1 MLYFSINNADGSVR
15 GNKLRMSHSLKG
27 VDFLMK
33 KALGYIRN
41 TFFALLGLI
50 VAAVVILLIIYADE
64 LLSLSSIK

>member
-1 MLYFSINNADGSVR
+1 
-15 GNKLRMSHSLKG
+15 
-27 VDFLMK
+27 MK